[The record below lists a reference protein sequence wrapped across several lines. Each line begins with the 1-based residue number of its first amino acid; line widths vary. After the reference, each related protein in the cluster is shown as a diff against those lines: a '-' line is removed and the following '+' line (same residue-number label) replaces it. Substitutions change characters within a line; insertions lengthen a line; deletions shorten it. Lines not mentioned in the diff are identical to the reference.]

1 MALRK
6 GLKMANNS
14 QEKAVLERL
23 MDVGHLSSIEAIQEM
38 GITRLSSVIFKL
50 RNKGHIIET
59 YNFTSVKK
67 NRYGNNQ
74 RIGIYFYKGYEQP
87 I

>member
-1 MALRK
+1 MEK
-6 GLKMANNS
+6 NT

-23 MDVGHLSSIEAIQEM
+23 TEVGHLSSIEAIQEM
-38 GITRLSSVIFKL
+38 GITRLSSIIFKL

-67 NRYGNNQ
+67 NRYGNSQ
-74 RIGIYFYKGYEQP
+74 RIGIYFYKGYERP
-87 I
+87 D